1 MTPIISTWVFIF
13 SLNGGAASYPN
24 HTVVINDMP
33 SLEECRRVGHEIVNR
48 FNVSKS
54 LCLEVKKVKP

>member
-1 MTPIISTWVFIF
+1 MIISTWVLIF

-24 HTVVINDMP
+24 QTITINDMP

-48 FNVSKS
+48 FTVRQS
-54 LCLEVKKVKP
+54 LCVEVKKVKQ